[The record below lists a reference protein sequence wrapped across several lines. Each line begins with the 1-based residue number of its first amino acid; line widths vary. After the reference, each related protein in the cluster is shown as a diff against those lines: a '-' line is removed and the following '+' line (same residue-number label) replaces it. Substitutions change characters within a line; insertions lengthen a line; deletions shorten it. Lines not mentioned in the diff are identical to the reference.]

1 MLFKKLDN
9 SENISLRLF
18 IILRQLQEVPSR
30 SLIIMKSKTSTIFR
44 KEKIEL
50 ETTSRQCRPQQFR
63 QEQRNYL
70 FKSPNHNPGFLRNFS
85 ILTPYELKN
94 FSSFVPIHC

>member
-1 MLFKKLDN
+1 MLLKKLDN

-50 ETTSRQCRPQQFR
+50 ETTSRQCRR
-63 QEQRNYL
+63 RSE
-70 FKSPNHNPGFLRNFS
+70 KTTA
-85 ILTPYELKN
+85 ILPRTMQI
-94 FSSFVPIHC
+94 SF